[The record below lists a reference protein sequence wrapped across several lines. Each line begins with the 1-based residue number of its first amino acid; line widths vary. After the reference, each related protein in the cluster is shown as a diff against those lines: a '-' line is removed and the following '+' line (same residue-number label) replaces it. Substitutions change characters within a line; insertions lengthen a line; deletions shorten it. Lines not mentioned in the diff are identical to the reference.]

1 MQVSLTSFRNKKKEL
16 DFVNQSKFSNEKR
29 VMYEQSFKN
38 GDNKSI
44 NSNQKY
50 KFEES
55 QLPKN
60 LVPDLLNDFEIKTI
74 EAGIVKYFLY
84 MNNYGDVK
92 NRVILDAL
100 NDSKAENVFLRLK
113 SLNFKI
119 SLSDV
124 EKVFE
129 LLVTDY
135 DKQLNGAVYTPTF
148 IVNYIVENTISKEGL
163 VCDCSCGSGAFL
175 IGSLKRLQTFSSK
188 NIISLIENNLFG
200 VDITDYSIRRTKIM
214 LSLYALENN
223 QDKEKIS
230 FNLHVA
236 DSLNIDWRT
245 IFPEVF
251 IKNNGFDFVVGN
263 PPYVRIQDLKNISK
277 NILSKRWQSIGTGN
291 YNLYFAF
298 FELGVELLNQNG
310 KLGYITPNNYF
321 TSLAGINLR
330 GYLGKNKKITKILN
344 FNHLKIFD
352 NAQTYTCITFMSKD
366 NVKPYFD
373 YYYMDNKSELYSDY
387 ESLNFT
393 KSYYDWLDS
402 KKWRLMGEKDYQ
414 NIRRIETKGI
424 PLNKLCPIKVGI
436 ATLKDIV
443 YFVEDFDQY
452 YCHKEYSGKVY
463 PIEKGITRKIV
474 KISSMK
480 NEGQI
485 KNDKR
490 RIIFPY
496 IKENG
501 KFKIMSEKYLKEK
514 YPNCYKYLLMARSE
528 LEKRDK
534 GKKSYPVWFAW
545 GRTQGMDYR
554 GAKLYTRTFYHKP
567 DFMID
572 EDEDNLFCNGYA
584 VFCKTNIR
592 AIQKILNSKI
602 MDYYVK
608 KTSVEIE
615 GNYQC
620 YQKNFIEKF
629 AIPNFSKEELDYLES
644 EDNKENINSWLIKK
658 YNLIM

>member
-1 MQVSLTSFRNKKKEL
+1 MQASLTSFHSKEKEL
-16 DFVNQSKFSNEKR
+16 DFTNQSKFPNGKNIIYGQPFRVNNE
-29 VMYEQSFKN
+29 VI
-38 GDNKSI
+38 D
-44 NSNQKY
+44 SNQKF
-50 KFEES
+50 KIEES

-60 LVPDLLNDFEIKTI
+60 LIHELINEFEIKAI
-74 EAGIVKYFLY
+74 EAGIIKYFLY
-84 MNNYGDVK
+84 INNYADVK
-92 NRVILDAL
+92 NKVILDLL
-100 NDSKAENVFLRLK
+100 NDSKADKVFLRLK

-129 LLVTDY
+129 LLVTDN

-148 IVNYIVENTISKEGL
+148 IVNYIVNNTINEEGL

-175 IGSLKRLQTFSSK
+175 IGALKRLQALTSRS
-188 NIISLIENNLFG
+188 IISLIENNIFG
-200 VDITDYSIRRTKIM
+200 VDITDYSIHRTKII
-214 LSLYALENN
+214 LSLYAIENN
-223 QDKEKIS
+223 QDKEKII

-236 DSLNIDWRT
+236 DSLNVDWKT
-245 IFPEVF
+245 LFPEVF
-251 IKNNGFDFVVGN
+251 IKNNGFDFVIGN

-277 NILSKRWQSIGTGN
+277 NILTKKWQSIGAGN

-298 FELGVELLNQNG
+298 FELGVELLNENG

-321 TSLAGINLR
+321 TSLAGVNLR
-330 GYLGKNKKITKILN
+330 RYLAKKRKITKILN

-352 NAQTYTCITFMSKD
+352 NAQTYTCITFMSK
-366 NVKPYFD
+366 NNKEPYFD
-373 YYYMDNKSELYSDY
+373 YYYMGNKNEVYTDY
-387 ESLNFT
+387 ASLDFT

-402 KKWRLMGEKDYQ
+402 KKWRLMGDKDYK
-414 NIRRIETKGI
+414 NIRKIETVGT

-443 YFVEDFDQY
+443 YFVEDLDQH
-452 YCHKEYSGKVY
+452 YCKKEYLGKVY
-463 PIEKGITRKIV
+463 QIEREITRKIV

-480 NEGQI
+480 NEKQI
-485 KNDKR
+485 KSDKR

-514 YPNCYKYLLMARSE
+514 YPNCYEYLLIARSE

-554 GAKLYTRTFYHKP
+554 GTKLYTRTFYDKP

-572 EDEDNLFCNGYA
+572 DNEDSLFCNGYA
-584 VFCKTNIR
+584 VFCKTNIK

-602 MDYYVK
+602 MEYYVK

-629 AIPNFSKEELDYLES
+629 GIPNLSKEDLSYLENKN
-644 EDNKENINSWLIKK
+644 NKEEINSWLIKK
-658 YNLIM
+658 YNLSM